1 MLSKNTVLRTRKA
14 IEMSYDFRADIF
26 EKKKVVVS
34 SETNFEEVMV
44 QSDVCCRLSY
54 SNISSNS
61 ENEADSDVTQV
72 IKLFMAPEINVKP
85 GSKILVKGVGGVV
98 AYKSSGRP
106 AVYPTHQEILLD
118 LVEDKA

>member
-34 SETNFEEVMV
+34 SVTNFEEVMV

-61 ENEADSDVTQV
+61 EKEADSDVTQV
-72 IKLFMAPEINVKP
+72 I
-85 GSKILVKGVGGVV
+85 ILVKGVGGVV

>member
-1 MLSKNTVLRTRKA
+1 
-14 IEMSYDFRADIF
+14 MSYDFRADIF

-34 SETNFEEVMV
+34 SVTNFEEVMV

-118 LVEDKA
+118 LMEDKA

>member
-34 SETNFEEVMV
+34 SVTNFKEVMV

-61 ENEADSDVTQV
+61 ENEADSNNP
-72 IKLFMAPEINVKP
+72 F
-85 GSKILVKGVGGVV
+85 GSFLTWHLEFN
-98 AYKSSGRP
+98 SETTLSMQN
-106 AVYPTHQEILLD
+106 TNNE
-118 LVEDKA
+118 

>member
-34 SETNFEEVMV
+34 SVTNFEEVMV

-72 IKLFMAPEINVKP
+72 IMAPEINVKP